1 MIAPIILV
9 ILSAISASSSATGGY
24 TTCMCNLNH
33 PTCVQSQCTT
43 DSVCQRVATV
53 TTNRRIDY
61 DHQLCFSNATAANSR
76 CNSVFRRNE
85 NLIEVRYCCNQ
96 RYCNGNDTFMFEII
110 VAYLGDEVLNF
121 LTPTTTTNMITTRGI
136 NTTPATTR
144 TTTTNTVKATNTI
157 GNTADR
163 DNDDN
168 NVSYVP
174 LIIALTI
181 VVFVLVQVVVVT
193 AVLLV
198 FCHRLK

>member
-1 MIAPIILV
+1 MIQLPVHGVPL
-9 ILSAISASSSATGGY
+9 LTSGGFTYNNSQHLHSTQASQGFRVGMITAETVFLL
-24 TTCMCNLNH
+24 CA
-33 PTCVQSQCTT
+33 CVYMYITMFF
-43 DSVCQRVATV
+43 SV
-53 TTNRRIDY
+53 
-61 DHQLCFSNATAANSR
+61 LC
-76 CNSVFRRNE
+76 
-85 NLIEVRYCCNQ
+85 
-96 RYCNGNDTFMFEII
+96 
-110 VAYLGDEVLNF
+110 LGDEVLNF

-174 LIIALTI
+174 LIIALTV